1 MPSHEEREQQ
11 RHQQREQQWREYLTR
26 TGWYGDGLPM
36 PSRRVALVVFV
47 VALILFDVLQWLR
60 S

>member
-1 MPSHEEREQQ
+1 
-11 RHQQREQQWREYLTR
+11 
-26 TGWYGDGLPM
+26 M